1 MKKRKYMNGGDV
13 YQPVGLP
20 SPSTLKKAK
29 DLDPSFMSQLGKF
42 ASVAAPL
49 IGSVAGLPLGPIMAG
64 MSAVKKPIPSTAV
77 GQPISESFTGN
88 DYAAYAANGG
98 MLPAGGLKVFG
109 DTDKKLSSNAIQV
122 KGSPTKTDNNEY
134 VTPNG
139 KIYLDHNEVVKGNM
153 VMSNKL
159 TNPATN
165 NTFAKDMAS
174 IEKAIGKAE
183 KGFTPEDMN
192 TVMILNNR
200 AKALMAQQEML
211 ATSQGLRDNKFAK
224 GGIYIKPENRGKFTE
239 WAEDRGMDVQ
249 EAARKVM
256 ANTDEYSPTIVKRA
270 NFARN
275 AAKFVEG
282 GPYDQGGPY
291 YFDSGVTDKFESL
304 GGNRF
309 LDRANNVIYVR
320 QVGSGSYYVEPQQ
333 PTTTTTSSSKS
344 STVKVKTKVPNKSAS
359 PAANA
364 PMDINGNPI
373 TTPKTGSM
381 KGVDVKSFQEYANA
395 KGVKL
400 DVDGKAGPKTL
411 DAWNKLSSS
420 YNADLNLLN
429 TKAPNDINDI
439 LQRTAQLAIT
449 PPGATM
455 AESVDRD
462 QRAAEYDKR
471 FPPTPPLPPS
481 YSSDFM
487 NAPSADYMAMYPSGQ
502 DLENIKTAAGDFTI
516 PEQKTPRKKINIFA
530 NATPGDVMQGI
541 AATSQM
547 LRALQKP
554 LPEKERTITSPIT
567 RQVFDPTSQ
576 LAQSARSY
584 SSSMNTLDVGSAN
597 TRRLYG
603 NQMLASKL
611 ATDQNIL
618 TQYDTMNQQARSQ
631 YEQLMGQRQAQNV
644 QLAMTTADLNQ
655 RNLGAYNNAVDTAF
669 SSMSNFGKSLNAKKG
684 AYENLKLIQKLY
696 PDIYNRLVTT
706 DGQ

>member
-77 GQPISESFTGN
+77 SQPISESFTGN

-239 WAEDRGMDVQ
+239 WAEDRGMGVQ

-256 ANTDEYSPTIVKRA
+256 DNTDEYSPTIVKRA

-275 AAKFVEG
+275 ANKF
-282 GPYDQGGPY
+282 YQGGPIN
-291 YFDSGVTDKFESL
+291 FDRSTTDKFQAL
-304 GGNRF
+304 GNNRF
-309 LDRANNVIYVR
+309 LDPSTNTIYIR
-320 QVGSGSYYVEPQQ
+320 QVGSGSYIIDPQQ
-333 PTTTTTSSSKS
+333 PTTTSSSKS
-344 STVKVKTKVPNKSAS
+344 STVKVKTTVPNKSAS

-364 PMDINGNPI
+364 PTDINGNPI
-373 TTPKTGSM
+373 PSTPKTGSM
-381 KGVDVKSFQEYANA
+381 KGVDVKLFQEYANA

-400 DVDGKAGPKTL
+400 DVDGKAGKNTL
-411 DAWNKLSSS
+411 DAWNKLGNSFKS
-420 YNADLNLLN
+420 DVNLSE
-429 TKAPNDINDI
+429 TKQPTEIADI
-439 LQRTAQLAIT
+439 LQRTAQLATT

-502 DLENIKTAAGDFTI
+502 DLENIKTAAGDFTM
-516 PEQKTPRKKINIFA
+516 PEPKTPKKKINIFA
-530 NATPGDVMQGI
+530 NTTPGDVMQGI

-567 RQVFDPTSQ
+567 RQVYDPSSQ

-584 SSSMNTLDVGSAN
+584 SSAMNTLDVGSAN

-669 SSMSNFGKSLNAKKG
+669 SSMSNFGKALNQKKG

-696 PDIYNRLVTT
+696 PDIYNRLVIT